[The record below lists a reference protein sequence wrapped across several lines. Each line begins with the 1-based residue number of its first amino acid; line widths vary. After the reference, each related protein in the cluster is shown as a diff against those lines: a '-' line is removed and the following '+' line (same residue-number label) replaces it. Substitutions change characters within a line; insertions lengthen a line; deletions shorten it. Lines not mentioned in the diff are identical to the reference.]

1 MTARLE
7 AALASLVRSAGWR
20 SGVEDERGHP
30 GGLPGRR
37 LSSCSAL
44 AISAGVSAPCSAYQS
59 SRNRARASACAL
71 LAGASARKK
80 ASGWP
85 LSAAEA
91 PTASPDSRSDEIPIL
106 PTLTSW
112 ILGRP
117 GGRLGL
123 LGHGGLATRA
133 GRRGGDWGG

>member
-117 GGRLGL
+117 GL

-133 GRRGGDWGG
+133 GRRRGGWGG